1 MRVTGTYSKIGDIEH
16 FIPDPL
22 PPQNPPLQLTQ
33 EITMLYGE
41 ASFQLGQ
48 LNALAAQLPDPQR
61 FIKAYVIKEALLS
74 SAIEGIHTTLFDV
87 LSQTLVDTKPNKET
101 ELVLNYTKAL
111 DISLSMITTE
121 GLPLSNRVILGA
133 HRALMTLCGED
144 HSNPGNFRKQA
155 VRVGEL
161 VPPPATQVIDLMGEF
176 ESYINRSDD
185 YPPLIKT
192 GLAHVQFETI
202 HPFLDGNGRIGRL
215 LIVLMLIKND
225 LLSIPAIYPSYYFK
239 KHHSEYYMRLNAVR
253 TVGDFE
259 GWLVYYL
266 KAIRESSLDAFKR
279 IKEIQALEEN
289 IQQLIRND
297 SSLSKM
303 GEAPYKALDLM
314 FQMPIVNVRELSK
327 HLNKTYNTSS
337 KIILQFVAMGF
348 LQEVT
353 RQKRDKMY
361 RFGPYI
367 TLLENGS

>member
-1 MRVTGTYSKIGDIEH
+1 MRVTGAYLKVGTIEH

-22 PPQNPPLQLTQ
+22 PPRNPPLQYTQ
-33 EITMLYGE
+33 EIAMLYGE

-48 LNALAAQLPDPQR
+48 LNALAAELPDPQR

-74 SAIEGIHTTLFDV
+74 SAIEGIHTTMFDV
-87 LSQTLVDTKPNKET
+87 YSQTLVDTQPNKET

-111 DISLSMITTE
+111 DMSLAMIIND
-121 GLPLSNRVILGA
+121 GLPIVNRVILGA
-133 HRALMTLCGED
+133 HKALMTLCGED

-161 VPPPATQVIDLMGEF
+161 VPPPPTHVLDLMSEF

-215 LIVLMLIKND
+215 LIVLMLIKNN
-225 LLSIPAIYPSYYFK
+225 LLSIPAMYPSYYFK

-259 GWLVYYL
+259 GWIVYYL
-266 KAIRESSLDAFKR
+266 KAIRDTSLDAFRR
-279 IKEIQALEEN
+279 IKDIQALEET
-289 IQQLIRND
+289 IQHQIRTD
-297 SSLSKM
+297 STLNKM
-303 GEAPYKALDLM
+303 GEAPYQALGLI
-314 FQMPIVNVRELSK
+314 FQMPIVNIKELSK
-327 HLNKTYNTSS
+327 HLDKTYNTSS
-337 KIILQFVAMGF
+337 KIIAQFVALGF
-348 LQEVT
+348 LHEVT
-353 RQKRDKMY
+353 KQKRDKLY
-361 RFGPYI
+361 RFDPYLS
-367 TLLENGS
+367 LLENG